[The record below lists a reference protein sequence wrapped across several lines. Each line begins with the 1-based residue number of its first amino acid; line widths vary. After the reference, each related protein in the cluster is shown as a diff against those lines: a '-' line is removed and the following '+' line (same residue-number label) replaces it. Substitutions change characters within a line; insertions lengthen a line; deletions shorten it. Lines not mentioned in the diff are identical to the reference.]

1 MSSSLTAISGLK
13 KLVTP
18 DLRTLEQ
25 KQPENYDEIEKM
37 CMGMP
42 YSIHQQ
48 ELIDGRAFA
57 KTKCYELNK
66 MNPVDPVTNIFLCF
80 LEL

>member
-1 MSSSLTAISGLK
+1 MSSSLTAITGMN

-18 DLRTLEQ
+18 NLKAIEQ
-25 KQPENYDEIEKM
+25 KKYEDLDEVEKM
-37 CMGMP
+37 CLGMP

-57 KTKCYELNK
+57 KTKCFELNR
-66 MNPVDPVTNIFLCF
+66 MNPVDPVNHLSISFIF
-80 LEL
+80 